1 MQLDSYY
8 CGEDTHIHFTRQQ
21 ASDFAKG
28 VAGDFN
34 PIHDVTAKRFC
45 VPGDLLFSVALA
57 RYGLSQR
64 MRVVTLEFPYTT
76 APSVQVRDSHGKT
89 CLSMER
95 SGPRTGDADIIGAI
109 TRCYV
114 QFSGQTFPHILVPL
128 MAEHQL
134 MINPDRPLIIYE
146 SMSIELERLDFT
158 APRLE
163 LSGARLDIDG
173 KRGDAHLEF
182 AVKSGDEVVGRGAK
196 SMVLSGLRPYAADSI
211 EALVSNYMARKNSFA
226 AGA

>member
-1 MQLDSYY
+1 MCIRD
-8 CGEDTHIHFTRQQ
+8 
-21 ASDFAKG
+21 
-28 VAGDFN
+28 
-34 PIHDVTAKRFC
+34 RFS
-45 VPGDLLFSVALA
+45 LALA

-64 MRVVTLEFPYTT
+64 MRVVFSGMVGDGITLEFPQTT

-89 CLSMER
+89 CLSLER
-95 SGPRTGDADIIGAI
+95 SGPSTGDTEIIGAI

-173 KRGDAHLEF
+173 KYKRQHLEF
-182 AVKSGDEVVGRGAK
+182 AVHSGDEVVGRGAK

-211 EALVSNYMARKNSFA
+211 EALVRNYMARKNSFA